1 MPRLYLELIENK
13 EKIKPELIDKEYEI
27 KDNNKQ
33 EKEKDNNKQEQE
45 KEQDNNKQENQEV
58 NDKDSDKDNDSNMD
72 NDKEKDSDNEKES
85 SDEKYKQKGKESSN
99 EKYKQKGKESNN
111 EKEEYSD
118 EYYYKNKKIQNNSN
132 KLVDEVS
139 KESDKYEDYS
149 EDNEKVNKKNNEDNE
164 GDDEDITQR
173 LKKLLSNNTEDSNE
187 RSITPQK
194 NKYSSKIKKKD
205 NFNRSINLEKSHIN
219 YENNKDLS
227 RKIPPSLEELR
238 RNGDNTGNKDNLR
251 DISYNGLNDIEF
263 EDKKRELMFKFE
275 LLKKA
280 YPNSSIP
287 EFSIHSDYTT
297 MQKAYDDNVRRLS
310 LDSTVE
316 NYKQYLIYG
325 FMLTEFVLG
334 NFLKFDMQ
342 GFTQQQIVSMSS
354 YEKLLIELGEKS
366 YIPEGS
372 RWPVEVRLIF
382 MIVIN
387 AAFFIVSRL
396 ILKKTGANLMSMM
409 NSSNKKTTE
418 TRRKNTMKGPTID
431 INDIPEMNSV

>member
-1 MPRLYLELIENK
+1 VNDNHNEK
-13 EKIKPELIDKEYEI
+13 EKENGNEKEKENGNEKENDKQHDIDSENENENENESDGEKESNR
-27 KDNNKQ
+27 DNDNDNDNDDYNKKGSGSETENEH
-33 EKEKDNNKQEQE
+33 EKEKDKKKRKE
-45 KEQDNNKQENQEV
+45 KEKENGKY
-58 NDKDSDKDNDSNMD
+58 ND
-72 NDKEKDSDNEKES
+72 
-85 SDEKYKQKGKESSN
+85 
-99 EKYKQKGKESNN
+99 
-111 EKEEYSD
+111 SD
-118 EYYYKNKKIQNNSN
+118 EYYYKNKKIKNKSNNLS
-132 KLVDEVS
+132 
-139 KESDKYEDYS
+139 EDITQDNDREEEYS
-149 EDNEKVNKKNNEDNE
+149 EDYEKANKKNEQDGEDGVE
-164 GDDEDITQR
+164 DEDITQR

-187 RSITPQK
+187 RSATPRK
-194 NKYSSKIKKKD
+194 NKYSSNIKKNH
-205 NFNRSINLEKSHIN
+205 NFNRSINVEKSHIN
-219 YENNKDLS
+219 YENNNNDVK

-238 RNGDNTGNKDNLR
+238 RNGDNMGNKDNLK
-251 DISYNGLNDIEF
+251 DISYNGINDLEY

-287 EFSIHSDYTT
+287 EFTIHSDYLT

-310 LDSTVE
+310 LDSAVE

-342 GFTQQQIVSMSS
+342 GFTQQQIISMTS

-387 AAFFIVSRL
+387 AAFFIVSRM
-396 ILKKTGANLMSMM
+396 IMKKTGANLMSMM
-409 NSSNKKTTE
+409 NNANKKTANPV
-418 TRRKNTMKGPTID
+418 RRKNTMKGPTID
-431 INDIPEMNSV
+431 INDIPEMDSL

>member
-1 MPRLYLELIENK
+1 M
-13 EKIKPELIDKEYEI
+13 
-27 KDNNKQ
+27 
-33 EKEKDNNKQEQE
+33 
-45 KEQDNNKQENQEV
+45 
-58 NDKDSDKDNDSNMD
+58 
-72 NDKEKDSDNEKES
+72 
-85 SDEKYKQKGKESSN
+85 
-99 EKYKQKGKESNN
+99 
-111 EKEEYSD
+111 
-118 EYYYKNKKIQNNSN
+118 QNNSN
-132 KLVDEVS
+132 NLVDEVS
-139 KESDKYEDYS
+139 KESDKEEEYS
-149 EDNEKVNKKNNEDNE
+149 EDNEKVNKKNNEENE

-187 RSITPQK
+187 RSITPRK
-194 NKYSSKIKKKD
+194 NKYSSNIKKND

-219 YENNKDLS
+219 YKNNKDVN
-227 RKIPPSLEELR
+227 RKIPPSLEVLR

-387 AAFFIVSRL
+387 AAFFIVSRM

-409 NSSNKKTTE
+409 NTSNKKTTE